1 MVITGTVLVA
11 DALRAGGDPSN
22 LDLRLYL
29 IFGGTLS
36 GMLLAG
42 FSAWRLLRP
51 VASTYRRGG
60 LAIVCA
66 FATVPVM
73 LVCIPV
79 FEHFGQPGLIGLLV
93 FCGLAA
99 ALLATAASR
108 LRTRA

>member
-1 MVITGTVLVA
+1 MVITGTVLAA
-11 DALRAGGDPSN
+11 DALRAGGDSTS

-42 FSAWRLLRP
+42 LSAWLLFKP
-51 VASTYRRGG
+51 LASTYRRGG

-66 FATVPVM
+66 FATVPLM

-79 FEHFGQPGLIGLLV
+79 FERFGRPGLLSLLA
-93 FCGLAA
+93 FCGLSAVLLAA
-99 ALLATAASR
+99 AASW
-108 LRTRA
+108 LRTRT